1 MEDSRPSRVTAAL
14 PYPITVSRYV
24 RENFKSRVRP
34 YIAWFGI
41 SAPVLGAI
49 RIRESGF
56 AWWKL
61 SLIPVAWA
69 ITCLLA
75 CVVAVVV
82 LAIAGWFKLHTKVK
96 PIIPASIGMT
106 LAILGY
112 VLVVNL
118 Y

>member
-1 MEDSRPSRVTAAL
+1 
-14 PYPITVSRYV
+14 
-24 RENFKSRVRP
+24 
-34 YIAWFGI
+34 
-41 SAPVLGAI
+41 VLGAI

-75 CVVAVVV
+75 CVVAVAV
-82 LAIAGWFKLHTKVK
+82 LAIAGWFKLHTNVK
-96 PIIPASIGMT
+96 PIIPASISMT

-112 VLVVNL
+112 VLVANL

>member
-1 MEDSRPSRVTAAL
+1 MPNSSSPPRAL
-14 PYPITVSRYV
+14 PPPMTVGRYV
-24 RENFKSRVRP
+24 RESFKARVRP
-34 YIAWFGI
+34 YVSWFAI
-41 SAPVLGAI
+41 SAPVLGAM

-69 ITCLLA
+69 LACALA
-75 CVVAVVV
+75 CVAAVVI
-82 LAIAGWFKLHTKVK
+82 LAIAGWFKIHTRIK
-96 PIIPASIGMT
+96 PIIPASVAMV

-112 VLVVNL
+112 VLMVNL

>member
-1 MEDSRPSRVTAAL
+1 MSMDRDVTSL
-14 PYPITVSRYV
+14 PPPMTVGRYV
-24 RENFKSRVRP
+24 RENFKNRVRP

-69 ITCLLA
+69 MACLLA
-75 CVVAVVV
+75 CVVAFAA
-82 LAIAGWFKLHTKVK
+82 LAIAGWFKLHTSIK
-96 PIIPASIGMT
+96 PIIPVSIAMV

-112 VLVVNL
+112 VLAVNL